1 MRNASFS
8 RLIAGCMMT
17 AATFLISACA
27 GGNKTPVLSV
37 SISPSATQS
46 LDQGQSLGFTASVS
60 NDSSNAGV
68 TWTVSGGGTLTNSTT
83 TGVTYTAPATVS
95 SVTTAMLTA
104 ASVKSTT
111 QTATVNI
118 TVHPAPAI
126 TTSGALAGGT
136 VGTAYSVTLVAT
148 GGSGTLT
155 WTLASG
161 TLPAGLSLSSAG
173 VISGTPTTAVAAS
186 FTVKVT
192 DAATTPLSATSAAI
206 TLAISPAPLTVSAP
220 VLGNAVQNK
229 AYTSAA
235 ITAAGG
241 TGTIHWTVAGLPAG
255 LALSA
260 TTGQS
265 LQITGTPTVAGT
277 SSNIV
282 VTATDSGGAFQQTK
296 STAALSLT
304 VLTKLS
310 ITTNSLAGGTANTA
324 YTATLQATGGV
335 TPYTWGATGMP
346 AGLSINA
353 TTGVI
358 SGTPTTAGT
367 STATITVND
376 SGVPQQQ
383 ATGQFTI
390 VIAPA
395 ALAITTTSL
404 PNASINTAYSQTLQ
418 AIGGTLP
425 ITWSLA
431 SGSLPVGLSL
441 NTATGAITGTPTALG
456 TSSFTVKAADA
467 GSPQQTQTQAL
478 SIVVNAAPLAITTT
492 SLPNAEIG
500 TVYSANVT
508 SSGGTG
514 SITWSLIGSLPTG
527 LSLNTATGA
536 ITGTPTTAGAVNF
549 SIKATDSGSP
559 QQTQTA
565 NLSIMVYAQLTITT
579 SSLPNGAT
587 GSAYSTQLQST
598 GGSGSVTWSLQAG
611 SSLPTGLTLSNSGLI
626 SGTPSV
632 AGTTGFYVQ
641 ATDSVTT
648 AVAHLGIL
656 VNVSTLLVPTGSLPN
671 GTQNSSYQGV
681 IQASGGVTPY
691 TITVISGSLPPALT
705 FSNCN
710 GGCNGAFQLSGT
722 PTTTG
727 TYSFTVKISDSE
739 ATPQTVTKSYTV
751 NITAASPLSINSGNT
766 ASGEVALPFSFI
778 LDAGGGTQPYTWS
791 LASASGPLPSG
802 LSISSAGQITGS
814 PTTVTGSPFS
824 INVQVNDSASQTAT
838 QQMTITINTAR
849 SSANDNELKG
859 QYAALM
865 TGFDSTGNPLAT
877 VVAFIADGNGN
888 ITGGVFDA
896 NGTGLTSPISD
907 TSITSGSYAVES
919 DGRGKLTLTS
929 SLGTATYVIALDQ
942 ISSGTASGGYIAEF
956 DLSGQSLTGTLALQS
971 SSAFTTA
978 SIAGGYA
985 FGLFGFNG
993 SATSHAGVIG
1003 EVQLNG
1009 AGSLNSAEFLVSSS
1023 GSSSPIVVT
1032 SGTYSVA
1039 SNGRG
1044 TLSFS
1049 VPNGSGGTNTVDLVF
1064 YVVSAT
1070 KLFMISA
1077 NPASG
1082 TNGQTLLSGEVLQQ
1096 TVANGSFTNAT
1107 LHGISVLHLDGQDSS
1122 SGGSP
1127 TTYFPDILLALT
1139 SFDGA
1144 GNISITDD
1152 DNDGG
1157 TVTNNPIS
1165 ATYSVASNGRV
1176 TVTGGGGNHPPFFYL
1191 VGSNQGFAM
1200 NFSGEVQTGYFE
1212 PQTATSFSLAS
1223 LDGTYALGVLAPL
1236 TSYGD
1241 DSTAELSSTGTGSIS
1256 GTQDQNSQGTLSPD
1270 NSLSATYTVGS
1281 NGRAVLGGGA
1291 SGSVIYIISATKALT
1306 LDLGSSNPKIQEIQ
1320 H

>member
-1 MRNASFS
+1 
-8 RLIAGCMMT
+8 
-17 AATFLISACA
+17 
-27 GGNKTPVLSV
+27 V

-111 QTATVNI
+111 QTASVNI

-136 VGTAYSVTLVAT
+136 VGTAYRATLAAA

-192 DAATTPLSATSAAI
+192 DAAATPLSATSSTL
-206 TLAISPAPLTVSAP
+206 TLAVSPAPLTVSAP
-220 VLGNAVQNK
+220 ALANAVQNK

-255 LALSA
+255 LTLSA

-265 LQITGTPTVAGT
+265 IQITGTPTAAGT

-282 VTATDSGGAFQQTK
+282 VTATDSGGAFQQAK

-310 ITTNSLAGGTANTA
+310 LTTNSLAGGTANTA

-335 TPYTWGATGMP
+335 TPYTWGAAGMP

-367 STATITVND
+367 STPTITVND
-376 SGVPQQQ
+376 SGAPQQQ

-395 ALAITTTSL
+395 VLAITTTSL
-404 PNASINTAYSQTLQ
+404 PSASVNTAYSQTLQ
-418 AIGGTLP
+418 ATGGTLP

-431 SGSLPVGLSL
+431 SGSLPSGLTL
-441 NTATGAITGTPTALG
+441 NAAGTITGSPIAVG
-456 TSSFTVKAADA
+456 TSTFTVRAADS
-467 GSPQQTQTQAL
+467 GSPQQTQMQAL
-478 SIVVNAAPLAITTT
+478 SLVVNAAPLAITTT

-514 SITWSLIGSLPTG
+514 SITWSLVGSLPVG

-536 ITGTPTTAGAVNF
+536 ITGTPTTTGTVSF

-565 NLSIMVYAQLTITT
+565 NLSIVVYAQLTITT

-587 GSAYSTQLQST
+587 GSSYSTQLQST
-598 GGSGSVTWSLQAG
+598 GGSGSITWSLQAG
-611 SSLPTGLTLSNSGLI
+611 SSLPAGLTLSNSGLI

-641 ATDSVTT
+641 AADSVTT

-656 VNVSTLLVPTGSLPN
+656 VNISTLLVPTGSLPN

-691 TITVISGSLPPALT
+691 TITVISGSLPPGLT

-710 GGCNGAFQLSGT
+710 GGCNGAFKLSGT

-727 TYSFTVKISDSE
+727 NYSFTVKIADSE
-739 ATPQTVTKSYTV
+739 ATPQTVTESYTV
-751 NITAASPLSINSGNT
+751 NITAASPLTINSGST

-778 LDAGGGTQPYTWS
+778 LGASGGTQPYTWS
-791 LASASGPLPSG
+791 LASASGALPSG
-802 LSISSAGQITGS
+802 LSISSTGQITGS

-824 INVQVNDSASQTAT
+824 INIQVNDAASQTAT
-838 QQMTITINTAR
+838 QQMTVTINAAR

-877 VVAFIADGNGN
+877 IVAFIADGNGN

-896 NGTGLTSPISD
+896 NGTGLSSPVSD
-907 TSITSGSYAVES
+907 TTITSGSYAVGS

-942 ISSGTASGGYIAEF
+942 ITSGIAEGGYITEF
-956 DLSGQSLTGTLALQS
+956 DLNGQTLTGTLALQS

-985 FGLFGFNG
+985 FGLSGFNG
-993 SATSHAGVIG
+993 GGTGHAGVIG

-1009 AGSLNSAEFLVSSS
+1009 AGSLNSAEFLVSSA
-1023 GSSSPIVVT
+1023 GSNSPIVVT

-1049 VPNGSGGTNTVDLVF
+1049 VPDGSGGTNTVNLAF

-1070 KLFMISA
+1070 KLFMISTSPA
-1077 NPASG
+1077 NG
-1082 TNGQTLLSGEVLQQ
+1082 TNGDTLLSGKVLQQ
-1096 TVANGSFTNAT
+1096 TVADGSFTNAT
-1107 LHGISVLHLDGQDSS
+1107 LHGISVLHLDGLDSATN
-1122 SGGSP
+1122 GSL

-1152 DNDGG
+1152 ENDGG
-1157 TVTNNPIS
+1157 TTSSNPIS

-1176 TVTGGGGNHPPFFYL
+1176 TVTGGNHPPFFYL

-1200 NFSGEVQTGYFE
+1200 NFSGEVQTGHFE
-1212 PQTATSFSLAS
+1212 PQTATGFSLAS

-1236 TSYGD
+1236 TSNGSD
-1241 DSTAELSSTGTGSIS
+1241 NTSEFSSTGTGSIS

-1291 SGSVIYIISATKALT
+1291 SGSVIYIISATKALV
-1306 LDLGSSNPKIQEIQ
+1306 LDLGSSNPKVQEIQ

>member
-8 RLIAGCMMT
+8 RLLAGCMMT
-17 AATFLISACA
+17 AATFLISACSG
-27 GGNKTPVLSV
+27 GGNNTSAISV

-104 ASVKSTT
+104 TSVKNTT
-111 QTATVNI
+111 QTASVSI

-136 VGTAYSVTLVAT
+136 VGTAYSVTLAAT

-161 TLPAGLSLSSAG
+161 ALPAGLSLNRAG
-173 VISGTPTTAVAAS
+173 VISGTPTTAVAVS

-192 DAATTPLSATSAAI
+192 DAAATPLSATSSTL
-206 TLAISPAPLTVSAP
+206 TLAVSPAPLTVSAP
-220 VLGNAVQNK
+220 ALGNAVQNK

-265 LQITGTPTVAGT
+265 IQITGTPTAAGT

-310 ITTNSLAGGTANTA
+310 VTTSSLAGGTANTA
-324 YTATLQATGGV
+324 YTATLQAAGGV

-367 STATITVND
+367 STPTITVND

-390 VIAPA
+390 TIAPA

-404 PNASINTAYSQTLQ
+404 PSASVNTAYSQTLQ
-418 AIGGTLP
+418 ATGGTLP

-431 SGSLPVGLSL
+431 SGSLPSGLTL
-441 NTATGAITGTPTALG
+441 NAAGTITGSPIAVG
-456 TSSFTVKAADA
+456 TSTFTVKAADSS
-467 GSPQQTQTQAL
+467 SPQQTQTQAL

-514 SITWSLIGSLPTG
+514 SITWSLVGSLPTG
-527 LSLNTATGA
+527 LFLNTATGA
-536 ITGTPTTAGAVNF
+536 ITGTPTAAGTVSF
-549 SIKATDSGSP
+549 SIKATDSGTP
-559 QQTQTA
+559 QQTQTV
-565 NLSIMVYAQLTITT
+565 NLSIVVYAQLTITT

-611 SSLPTGLTLSNSGLI
+611 SSLPAGLTLSNSGLI

-656 VNVSTLLVPTGSLPN
+656 VNISTLLVPTTSLPN

-691 TITVISGSLPPALT
+691 TITVTSGSLPPGLT

-710 GGCNGAFQLSGT
+710 GGCNGAFKLSGT

-727 TYSFTVKISDSE
+727 SYSFTVKIADAE
-739 ATPQTVTKSYTV
+739 ATPQTVTESYTV
-751 NITAASPLSINSGNT
+751 NITAASPLAINSGNT

-778 LDAGGGTQPYTWS
+778 LGASGGTPPYTWS
-791 LASASGPLPSG
+791 LASASGALPSG
-802 LSISSAGQITGS
+802 LSISSTGQITGS

-838 QQMTITINTAR
+838 QQMTVTINTAR

-877 VVAFIADGNGN
+877 IVAFIADGNGN

-907 TSITSGSYAVES
+907 TSITSGSYAVGS

-942 ISSGTASGGYIAEF
+942 ITSGIADGGYIAEF
-956 DLSGQSLTGTLALQS
+956 DLSGQTLTGTLTLQS

-985 FGLFGFNG
+985 VGLSGFNG
-993 SATSHAGVIG
+993 SATSHTGVIG
-1003 EVQLNG
+1003 EIQLNG
-1009 AGSLNSAEFLVSSS
+1009 AGSINSAEFLSSSS
-1023 GSSSPIVVT
+1023 GSSTPIVVT

-1049 VPNGSGGTNTVDLVF
+1049 VPNGSGGTNPVDMAF

-1070 KLFMISA
+1070 KLFMLSLDT
-1077 NPASG
+1077 ASG
-1082 TNGQTLLSGEVLQQ
+1082 TNANDLLSGKVLQQ

-1107 LHGISVLHLDGQDSS
+1107 LHGISVLHLDGLDSS

-1152 DNDGG
+1152 ENDGG
-1157 TVTNNPIS
+1157 TVTSNPIS
-1165 ATYSVASNGRV
+1165 ATYSVAANGRV

-1212 PQTATSFSLAS
+1212 PQTATGFSLAS

-1236 TSYGD
+1236 SNGS

-1291 SGSVIYIISATKALT
+1291 SGSVIYIISATKALV
-1306 LDLGSSNPKIQEIQ
+1306 LDLGSSNPKVQEIQ

>member
-8 RLIAGCMMT
+8 RLLAGCMMT
-17 AATFLISACA
+17 AATFLISACSG
-27 GGNKTPVLSV
+27 GGNSTTAIAV
-37 SISPSATQS
+37 SISPRATQS
-46 LDQGQSLGFTASVS
+46 LDQGQTLGFTASVS

-95 SVTTAMLTA
+95 SVTTATLTA

-136 VGTAYSVTLVAT
+136 VGTAYSATLAAT

-192 DAATTPLSATSAAI
+192 DAAATPLSATSSPL
-206 TLAISPAPLTVSAP
+206 TLAVSPTPLAVSAP
-220 VLGNAVQNK
+220 ALGNAVQNK

-235 ITAAGG
+235 IAATGG
-241 TGTIHWTVAGLPAG
+241 TGTINWTASGLPAG

-265 LQITGTPTVAGT
+265 IQITGTPTAAGT
-277 SSNIV
+277 SGNIV
-282 VTATDSGGAFQQTK
+282 VTATDSGGVFQQTK

-304 VLTKLS
+304 VLPKLS
-310 ITTNSLAGGTANTA
+310 ITTSSLAGGTANTA
-324 YTATLQATGGV
+324 YSATLQATGGV
-335 TPYTWGATGMP
+335 TPYTWSATGMP

-353 TTGVI
+353 STGVI

-367 STATITVND
+367 STPTITVND

-404 PNASINTAYSQTLQ
+404 PNASVNTAYSQTLQ
-418 AIGGTLP
+418 ATGGTLP
-425 ITWSLA
+425 ITWSVV
-431 SGSLPVGLSL
+431 GNLPSGLSL
-441 NTATGAITGTPTALG
+441 NTATGAITGTPTATG
-456 TSSFTVKAADA
+456 TSSFTVKAVD
-467 GSPQQTQTQAL
+467 SSNPQQTQTQAL
-478 SIVVNAAPLAITTT
+478 SITVNSAPLAITTT
-492 SLPNAEIG
+492 SLPNAELG
-500 TVYSANVT
+500 TAYNATLT

-514 SITWSLIGSLPTG
+514 SITWSFTGSLPLG

-536 ITGTPTTAGAVNF
+536 ITGTPTTAGTVNF
-549 SIKATDSGSP
+549 SVKATDSGSP
-559 QQTQTA
+559 QQTQTT
-565 NLSIMVYAQLTITT
+565 NLSIVVYAQLTITT

-611 SSLPTGLTLSNSGLI
+611 SSLPAGLTLSNSGVI
-626 SGTPSV
+626 TGTPSV

-656 VNVSTLLVPTGSLPN
+656 INVSTLLVPTGSLPN
-671 GTQNSSYQGV
+671 GTQNSLYQGV

-691 TITVISGSLPPALT
+691 TITVISGSLPPGLT

-727 TYSFTVKISDSE
+727 SYSFTVKIADAE
-739 ATPQTVTKSYTV
+739 ATPQTVVESYTV

-778 LDAGGGTQPYTWS
+778 LGASGGTAPYTWS
-791 LASASGPLPSG
+791 LASASGALPSG
-802 LSISSAGQITGS
+802 LSISSTGQITGV

-838 QQMTITINTAR
+838 QQMTVTINTAR

-877 VVAFIADGNGN
+877 IVAFTADGNGN

-896 NGTGLTSPISD
+896 NGTGLASPVSN
-907 TSITSGSYAVES
+907 TSITSGSYAVGS

-929 SLGTATYVIALDQ
+929 SLGTATYVIAVDQ
-942 ISSGTASGGYIAEF
+942 ITSGIANGGYITEF
-956 DLSGQSLTGTLALQS
+956 DLSGQTLTGTLALQNA
-971 SSAFTTA
+971 SAFTNA

-985 FGLFGFNG
+985 VGLSGFNG
-993 SATSHAGVIG
+993 SSTSHTGVIG
-1003 EVQLNG
+1003 EIQLNG
-1009 AGSLNSAEFLVSSS
+1009 AGSINSAEFLSSSS
-1023 GSSSPIVVT
+1023 GSSTPIVVT

-1049 VPNGSGGTNTVDLVF
+1049 VPNGSGGTNTVDMVF
-1064 YVVSAT
+1064 YVVAAN

-1077 NPASG
+1077 DVASG
-1082 TNGQTLLSGEVLQQ
+1082 SNGNDLLSGKVLQQ

-1107 LHGISVLHLDGQDSS
+1107 LHGISVLHLDGLDSS
-1122 SGGSP
+1122 SSGSP
-1127 TTYFPDILLALT
+1127 TTYFPDIALALI

-1144 GNISITDD
+1144 GNISATEDE
-1152 DNDGG
+1152 NDGG
-1157 TVTNNPIS
+1157 TVTSNPIS

-1176 TVTGGGGNHPPFFYL
+1176 TVTGGNHPPFFYL
-1191 VGSNQGFAM
+1191 LGSNQGFAM

-1212 PQTATSFSLAS
+1212 PQTAASFSLAS

-1236 TSYGD
+1236 TSNGS
-1241 DSTAELSSTGTGSIS
+1241 DSTAEVSSTGTGSIS

-1291 SGSVIYIISATKALT
+1291 SGSVIYIISATKALV